1 MNSTDGYFDVTA
13 NRTKIVTVPDGYEV
27 RLHKIGSSEDIF
39 PDGLSTKDI
48 KDLNNTLVVDLSTP
62 GTIDLK
68 GTLLSNGQPLLTM
81 DGVDT
86 EIDKKITA
94 LNLSG
99 TYATKAALTTVE
111 TTANAAAPQSTTY
124 TKTECDNKFTQ
135 TAWVNSQIDAKI
147 AEQNIPTTYATITS
161 LNAVKATADAAAPQ
175 STTYTK
181 TECDNKYAPKS
192 TTYTKT
198 EVDTSLN
205 SKANSAD
212 VYTKTECD
220 GKFATVASLNVV
232 KTTADNAAPQSTTY
246 TKTESDGKYATKTEV
261 TAIKTTADA
270 AAPQATTYTKTEV
283 DTSLSSK
290 ANSADVYTKTESDN
304 KYATKTEVTAIK
316 TTADAAA
323 PQSTTYTKVE
333 CDGKFA
339 LLTTAYTKNES
350 DNKYALKTD
359 QSITSTSDK
368 VQICN
373 TSQQVADASAVTVVN
388 GGLIFQTDGKVFIG
402 VNGAWVQLG
411 VPIS

>member
-68 GTLLSNGQPLLTM
+68 GTLLSNGQPLPTM

-135 TAWVNSQIDAKI
+135 TAWVNSQIDTKI

-212 VYTKTECD
+212 VYTKTE
-220 GKFATVASLNVV
+220 S
-232 KTTADNAAPQSTTY
+232 DN
-246 TKTESDGKYATKTEV
+246 KYATKTEV

-270 AAPQATTYTKTEV
+270 AAPQATTYTKTE
-283 DTSLSSK
+283 
-290 ANSADVYTKTESDN
+290 
-304 KYATKTEVTAIK
+304 
-316 TTADAAA
+316 
-323 PQSTTYTKVE
+323 

-339 LLTTAYTKNES
+339 LLTTAYTKTES

-373 TSQQVADASAVTVVN
+373 TSQQVANASAVTVVN

-402 VNGAWVQLG
+402 VNDTWVQLG
-411 VPIS
+411 VPASLFP

>member
-39 PDGLSTKDI
+39 PNGLSTKDI

-147 AEQNIPTTYATITS
+147 AKQNIPTTYATITS

-198 EVDTSLN
+198 EVDTSL
-205 SKANSAD
+205 
-212 VYTKTECD
+212 
-220 GKFATVASLNVV
+220 
-232 KTTADNAAPQSTTY
+232 
-246 TKTESDGKYATKTEV
+246 
-261 TAIKTTADA
+261 
-270 AAPQATTYTKTEV
+270 
-283 DTSLSSK
+283 SSK

-323 PQSTTYTKVE
+323 PQATTYTKTE

-339 LLTTAYTKNES
+339 LLTTAYTKTES

-373 TSQQVADASAVTVVN
+373 TSQQVANASAVTVVN

-402 VNGAWVQLG
+402 VNDTWVQLG
-411 VPIS
+411 IPIS

>member
-39 PDGLSTKDI
+39 PNGLSTKDI

-198 EVDTSLN
+198 EVDTSL
-205 SKANSAD
+205 
-212 VYTKTECD
+212 
-220 GKFATVASLNVV
+220 
-232 KTTADNAAPQSTTY
+232 
-246 TKTESDGKYATKTEV
+246 
-261 TAIKTTADA
+261 
-270 AAPQATTYTKTEV
+270 
-283 DTSLSSK
+283 SSK

-323 PQSTTYTKVE
+323 PQATTYTKTE

-339 LLTTAYTKNES
+339 LLTTAYTKAES

-373 TSQQVADASAVTVVN
+373 TSQQVANASAVTVVN

-402 VNGAWVQLG
+402 VNDTWVQLG

>member
-68 GTLLSNGQPLLTM
+68 GTLLSNGQPLPTM

-111 TTANAAAPQSTTY
+111 TTAN
-124 TKTECDNKFTQ
+124 
-135 TAWVNSQIDAKI
+135 
-147 AEQNIPTTYATITS
+147 
-161 LNAVKATADAAAPQ
+161 AAAPQ

-220 GKFATVASLNVV
+220 GKFA
-232 KTTADNAAPQSTTY
+232 
-246 TKTESDGKYATKTEV
+246 
-261 TAIKTTADA
+261 
-270 AAPQATTYTKTEV
+270 
-283 DTSLSSK
+283 
-290 ANSADVYTKTESDN
+290 
-304 KYATKTEVTAIK
+304 
-316 TTADAAA
+316 
-323 PQSTTYTKVE
+323 
-333 CDGKFA
+333 
-339 LLTTAYTKNES
+339 LLTTAYTKAES

-359 QSITSTSDK
+359 QSITSTSNK

-373 TSQQVADASAVTVVN
+373 TSQQVADASAITVVN

>member
-198 EVDTSLN
+198 EVDTSL
-205 SKANSAD
+205 
-212 VYTKTECD
+212 
-220 GKFATVASLNVV
+220 
-232 KTTADNAAPQSTTY
+232 
-246 TKTESDGKYATKTEV
+246 
-261 TAIKTTADA
+261 
-270 AAPQATTYTKTEV
+270 
-283 DTSLSSK
+283 SSK

-323 PQSTTYTKVE
+323 PQATTYTKTE

-339 LLTTAYTKNES
+339 LLTTAYTKTES

-402 VNGAWVQLG
+402 VNGTWVQLG

>member
-68 GTLLSNGQPLLTM
+68 GTLLSNGQPLPTM

-124 TKTECDNKFTQ
+124 TKTECDNK
-135 TAWVNSQIDAKI
+135 
-147 AEQNIPTTYATITS
+147 
-161 LNAVKATADAAAPQ
+161 
-175 STTYTK
+175 
-181 TECDNKYAPKS
+181 YAPKS

-205 SKANSAD
+205 
-212 VYTKTECD
+212 
-220 GKFATVASLNVV
+220 
-232 KTTADNAAPQSTTY
+232 
-246 TKTESDGKYATKTEV
+246 
-261 TAIKTTADA
+261 
-270 AAPQATTYTKTEV
+270 
-283 DTSLSSK
+283 SK

-323 PQSTTYTKVE
+323 PQATTYTKTE

-339 LLTTAYTKNES
+339 LLTTAYTKAES

-373 TSQQVADASAVTVVN
+373 TSQQVANASAITVVN

-402 VNGAWVQLG
+402 VNDAWVQLG

>member
-1 MNSTDGYFDVTA
+1 MNSIDGYFDVTA

-39 PDGLSTKDI
+39 PDGLSTKNI

-62 GTIDLK
+62 GIIDLK
-68 GTLLSNGQPLLTM
+68 CTLLSNGRPLPTM

-86 EIDKKITA
+86 EIDRKITA

-99 TYATKAALTTVE
+99 TYATKAALMTVE
-111 TTANAAAPQSTTY
+111 TTANAAAPRS
-124 TKTECDNKFTQ
+124 
-135 TAWVNSQIDAKI
+135 
-147 AEQNIPTTYATITS
+147 
-161 LNAVKATADAAAPQ
+161 
-175 STTYTK
+175 
-181 TECDNKYAPKS
+181 
-192 TTYTKT
+192 
-198 EVDTSLN
+198 
-205 SKANSAD
+205 
-212 VYTKTECD
+212 
-220 GKFATVASLNVV
+220 
-232 KTTADNAAPQSTTY
+232 
-246 TKTESDGKYATKTEV
+246 
-261 TAIKTTADA
+261 
-270 AAPQATTYTKTEV
+270 TTYTKTEV

-323 PQSTTYTKVE
+323 PRSTTYTK
-333 CDGKFA
+333 
-339 LLTTAYTKNES
+339 TES

-359 QSITSTSDK
+359 QSITSTSNK

-373 TSQQVADASAVTVVN
+373 TSQQVAKASAVTVVN

-402 VNGAWVQLG
+402 VNDTWVQLG

>member
-68 GTLLSNGQPLLTM
+68 GTLLSNGQPLPTM

-111 TTANAAAPQSTTY
+111 TTAN
-124 TKTECDNKFTQ
+124 
-135 TAWVNSQIDAKI
+135 
-147 AEQNIPTTYATITS
+147 
-161 LNAVKATADAAAPQ
+161 AAAPQ

-270 AAPQATTYTKTEV
+270 AAPQATTYTKTE
-283 DTSLSSK
+283 
-290 ANSADVYTKTESDN
+290 
-304 KYATKTEVTAIK
+304 
-316 TTADAAA
+316 
-323 PQSTTYTKVE
+323 

-339 LLTTAYTKNES
+339 LLTTAYTKAES

-373 TSQQVADASAVTVVN
+373 TSQQVANASAITVVN

-402 VNGAWVQLG
+402 VNDAWVQLG

>member
-39 PDGLSTKDI
+39 PNGLSTKDI

-124 TKTECDNKFTQ
+124 TKTVCDNKFAQ

-198 EVDTSLN
+198 EVDTSL
-205 SKANSAD
+205 
-212 VYTKTECD
+212 
-220 GKFATVASLNVV
+220 
-232 KTTADNAAPQSTTY
+232 
-246 TKTESDGKYATKTEV
+246 
-261 TAIKTTADA
+261 
-270 AAPQATTYTKTEV
+270 
-283 DTSLSSK
+283 SSK

-323 PQSTTYTKVE
+323 PQATTYTKTE

-339 LLTTAYTKNES
+339 LLTTAYTKTES

-373 TSQQVADASAVTVVN
+373 TSQQVANASAVTVVN

-402 VNGAWVQLG
+402 VNDTWVQLG

>member
-27 RLHKIGSSEDIF
+27 RLHKTGSSEDIF

-198 EVDTSLN
+198 EVDTSL
-205 SKANSAD
+205 
-212 VYTKTECD
+212 
-220 GKFATVASLNVV
+220 
-232 KTTADNAAPQSTTY
+232 
-246 TKTESDGKYATKTEV
+246 
-261 TAIKTTADA
+261 
-270 AAPQATTYTKTEV
+270 
-283 DTSLSSK
+283 SSK

-323 PQSTTYTKVE
+323 PQATTYTKTE

-339 LLTTAYTKNES
+339 LLTTAYTKTES

-373 TSQQVADASAVTVVN
+373 TSQQVANASAVTVVN

-402 VNGAWVQLG
+402 VNDTWVQLG

>member
-68 GTLLSNGQPLLTM
+68 GTLLSNGQPLPTM

-135 TAWVNSQIDAKI
+135 TAWVNSQIDTKI

-212 VYTKTECD
+212 VYTKTDCD

-232 KTTADNAAPQSTTY
+232 KTTADNAAPQS
-246 TKTESDGKYATKTEV
+246 
-261 TAIKTTADA
+261 
-270 AAPQATTYTKTEV
+270 TTYTKTEV

-304 KYATKTEVTAIK
+304 KYATKTEVATIK

-323 PQSTTYTKVE
+323 PQATTYTKTE

-339 LLTTAYTKNES
+339 LLTTAYTKAES

-373 TSQQVADASAVTVVN
+373 TSQQVANASAITVVN

>member
-39 PDGLSTKDI
+39 PNGLSTKDI

-124 TKTECDNKFTQ
+124 TKTECDNKFSQ

-198 EVDTSLN
+198 EVDTSL
-205 SKANSAD
+205 
-212 VYTKTECD
+212 
-220 GKFATVASLNVV
+220 
-232 KTTADNAAPQSTTY
+232 
-246 TKTESDGKYATKTEV
+246 
-261 TAIKTTADA
+261 
-270 AAPQATTYTKTEV
+270 
-283 DTSLSSK
+283 SSK

-323 PQSTTYTKVE
+323 PQATTYTKTE

-339 LLTTAYTKNES
+339 LLTTAYTKTES

-373 TSQQVADASAVTVVN
+373 TSQQVANASAVTVVN

-402 VNGAWVQLG
+402 VNDTWVQLG

>member
-68 GTLLSNGQPLLTM
+68 GTLLSNGQPLPTM

-124 TKTECDNKFTQ
+124 TKTECDNKFSQ

-147 AEQNIPTTYATITS
+147 AKQNIPTTYATITS

-198 EVDTSLN
+198 EVDTSL
-205 SKANSAD
+205 
-212 VYTKTECD
+212 
-220 GKFATVASLNVV
+220 
-232 KTTADNAAPQSTTY
+232 
-246 TKTESDGKYATKTEV
+246 
-261 TAIKTTADA
+261 
-270 AAPQATTYTKTEV
+270 
-283 DTSLSSK
+283 SSK

-323 PQSTTYTKVE
+323 PQATTYTKTE

-339 LLTTAYTKNES
+339 LLTTAYTKAES
-350 DNKYALKTD
+350 DNKYALKAD

-373 TSQQVADASAVTVVN
+373 TSQQVANASAVTVVN

-402 VNGAWVQLG
+402 VNNTWVQLG
-411 VPIS
+411 IPIS

>member
-68 GTLLSNGQPLLTM
+68 GTLLSNGQPLPTM

-111 TTANAAAPQSTTY
+111 TTAN
-124 TKTECDNKFTQ
+124 
-135 TAWVNSQIDAKI
+135 
-147 AEQNIPTTYATITS
+147 
-161 LNAVKATADAAAPQ
+161 AAAPQ

-270 AAPQATTYTKTEV
+270 AAPQATTYTKTE
-283 DTSLSSK
+283 
-290 ANSADVYTKTESDN
+290 
-304 KYATKTEVTAIK
+304 
-316 TTADAAA
+316 
-323 PQSTTYTKVE
+323 

-339 LLTTAYTKNES
+339 LLTTAYTKTES

-373 TSQQVADASAVTVVN
+373 TSQQVANASAITVVN

-402 VNGAWVQLG
+402 VNGVWVQLG
-411 VPIS
+411 VSIS

>member
-68 GTLLSNGQPLLTM
+68 GTLLSNGQPLPTM

-111 TTANAAAPQSTTY
+111 TTAN
-124 TKTECDNKFTQ
+124 
-135 TAWVNSQIDAKI
+135 
-147 AEQNIPTTYATITS
+147 
-161 LNAVKATADAAAPQ
+161 AAAPQ

-270 AAPQATTYTKTEV
+270 AAPQATTYTKTE
-283 DTSLSSK
+283 
-290 ANSADVYTKTESDN
+290 
-304 KYATKTEVTAIK
+304 
-316 TTADAAA
+316 
-323 PQSTTYTKVE
+323 

-339 LLTTAYTKNES
+339 LLTTAYTKAES

-373 TSQQVADASAVTVVN
+373 TSQQVANASAVTVVN

-402 VNGAWVQLG
+402 VNDTWVQLG

>member
-68 GTLLSNGQPLLTM
+68 GTLLSNGQPLPTM

-86 EIDKKITA
+86 EIDRKITA

-99 TYATKAALTTVE
+99 TYATKAALMTVE
-111 TTANAAAPQSTTY
+111 TTANAAAPQS
-124 TKTECDNKFTQ
+124 
-135 TAWVNSQIDAKI
+135 
-147 AEQNIPTTYATITS
+147 
-161 LNAVKATADAAAPQ
+161 
-175 STTYTK
+175 
-181 TECDNKYAPKS
+181 
-192 TTYTKT
+192 
-198 EVDTSLN
+198 
-205 SKANSAD
+205 
-212 VYTKTECD
+212 
-220 GKFATVASLNVV
+220 
-232 KTTADNAAPQSTTY
+232 
-246 TKTESDGKYATKTEV
+246 
-261 TAIKTTADA
+261 
-270 AAPQATTYTKTEV
+270 TTYTKTEV

-323 PQSTTYTKVE
+323 PQATTYTKTE

-339 LLTTAYTKNES
+339 LLTTAYTKTES

-373 TSQQVADASAVTVVN
+373 TSQQVADAFAVTVVN

-402 VNGAWVQLG
+402 VNGTWVQLG

>member
-68 GTLLSNGQPLLTM
+68 GTLLSNGQPLPTM

-111 TTANAAAPQSTTY
+111 TTAN
-124 TKTECDNKFTQ
+124 
-135 TAWVNSQIDAKI
+135 
-147 AEQNIPTTYATITS
+147 
-161 LNAVKATADAAAPQ
+161 AAAPQ

-304 KYATKTEVTAIK
+304 KYA
-316 TTADAAA
+316 
-323 PQSTTYTKVE
+323 
-333 CDGKFA
+333 
-339 LLTTAYTKNES
+339 
-350 DNKYALKTD
+350 LKTD

-402 VNGAWVQLG
+402 VNGTWVQLG